1 MRAILLALA
10 LAGCTTSDVDT
21 APDAA
26 VTVDAATC
34 EPTLQRCAF
43 YGCGVGARP
52 LDCPRSEDTS
62 VCYCAAPVGAVGG
75 WCLNQ

>member
-1 MRAILLALA
+1 MRATFIAILFTL
-10 LAGCTTSDVDT
+10 GCSTSDVDT
-21 APDAA
+21 TPDAA
-26 VTVDAATC
+26 VDAATC
-34 EPTLQRCAF
+34 EPTLQRCSF

-75 WCLNQ
+75 WCLNP